1 MEINKKIGS
10 CGLACML
17 CSAKLKGE
25 CKGCMK
31 SKASDCSIKACC
43 INLGINGCYEC
54 DKFPCE
60 KDMFSNKRVCAFV
73 KCAKDLGVEE
83 LVMNLHRNNE
93 AGIKYHNEDGTKGDY
108 DILENEADIIS
119 LIKRG
124 R

>member
-1 MEINKKIGS
+1 MDINKKIGS

-25 CKGCMK
+25 CQGCMK

-43 INLGINGCYEC
+43 INLEINGCYEC

-60 KDMFSNKRVCAFV
+60 KDMFNNKRVCAFI
-73 KCAKDLGVEE
+73 KFAKDSGVDE
-83 LVMNLHRNNE
+83 LVTRLQRNDE
-93 AGIKYHNEDGTKGDY
+93 AGIKYHKEDGSKGDY
-108 DILENEADIIS
+108 DILESETEIID